1 MPEVEERILSALK
14 SLQEV
19 NSSHPN
25 LGLSERELAALIALP
40 STVQDLVGT
49 VATLAARVEK
59 NDRIVSGNGDPA
71 KGLVIRF
78 DRMEQTLTT
87 LTRVIYALSTGTV
100 LALIKLGV
108 DALGSS

>member
-1 MPEVEERILSALK
+1 MPEVEERILAALK
-14 SLQEV
+14 SLQEE
-19 NSSHPN
+19 NSGHPN
-25 LGLSERELAALIALP
+25 LGLSERELGALIALP
-40 STVQDLVGT
+40 SAVQDLVAT
-49 VATLAARVEK
+49 VTALAARVEK

-87 LTRVIYALSTGTV
+87 LTRVIYALSTGTA

-108 DALGSS
+108 DALGGS